1 MNRYRAMALTSPTA
15 LVRRGPELS
24 GRYVT
29 GVYRLEVVPD
39 ANLIPPFAHDL
50 PRGEFSRRL
59 WSVLV

>member
-39 ANLIPPFAHDL
+39 ANLIPL
-50 PRGEFSRRL
+50 SLTTSPR
-59 WSVLV
+59 